1 MHVCPLLK
9 FASISTNLPVLP
21 VKMRGLGHLGRIHKA
36 RVLAMRDSLGCL
48 RLIHEPSDRAKDHYN
63 FLSKRW
69 KTTRKSSN
77 NSFLKTLSAC
87 SELGKPRLSLLVTV
101 TATAGFLLAGPP
113 VALDTL
119 LAACVG
125 TNITAWAAN
134 TFNQCWEIHLD
145 GRMARTRNRPL
156 PSGRL
161 TLEQG
166 LAWGSLC
173 TIAGP
178 SILLV
183 GCNPLTAAL
192 GLANIGLYALV
203 YTPMKTQSIF
213 NTWVGSV
220 VGAIPPLMGWAAAKG
235 GLAGPDPYFAAT
247 VLYLWQFPHFFAL
260 AWRIRHD
267 YAAAGY
273 QMVSAFDPTGKRT
286 TALVQRYIFY
296 LFPLPF
302 VCTGLGVT
310 GNLFLAGSTALTAHW
325 FWTSRQQRSVSQVN
339 KSVFRVSLAYLPLVL
354 ALMVL
359 DGQHWGDLPTLSN
372 AIDSTGAT
380 ETKIEELMSHA
391 FEGWNRDGEQTD
403 LASDH

>member
-1 MHVCPLLK
+1 MP
-9 FASISTNLPVLP
+9 
-21 VKMRGLGHLGRIHKA
+21 
-36 RVLAMRDSLGCL
+36 
-48 RLIHEPSDRAKDHYN
+48 Y
-63 FLSKRW
+63 KRW
-69 KTTRKSSN
+69 KSTGKSSN
-77 NSFLKTLSAC
+77 NSFLRTLSAC
-87 SELGKPRLSLLVTV
+87 NELGKPRLSLLVTV

-113 VALDTL
+113 VAIETL
-119 LAACVG
+119 LAACIG

-166 LAWGSLC
+166 LAWGSAC

-178 SILLV
+178 SILLF
-183 GCNPLTAAL
+183 GCNPLTASL

-203 YTPMKTQSIF
+203 YTPMKTQSIY

-220 VGAIPPLMGWAAAKG
+220 VGAIPPLMGWAAATNS
-235 GLAGPDPYFAAT
+235 LAVPDPYLAAT
-247 VLYLWQFPHFFAL
+247 ALYLWQFPHFFAL

-286 TALVQRYIFY
+286 TALVQRYVFY

-302 VCTGLGVT
+302 VCTGLGAT
-310 GNLFLAGSTALTAHW
+310 GNIFLVGSTALTAYW
-325 FWTSRQQRSVSQVN
+325 FWTSRQLRSVTKVN
-339 KSVFRVSLAYLPLVL
+339 QSVFRVSLLYLPLVL

-359 DGQHWGDLPTLSN
+359 DGQYWSDLPTLSG
-372 AIDSTGAT
+372 AIDSTGAV
-380 ETKIEELMSHA
+380 EAKAEDYMLRA
-391 FEGWNRDGEQTD
+391 FDSCNR
-403 LASDH
+403 LAGHTNSQLTFPPDTPDT